1 VPSRRRTNMAL
12 FTYKAIDTRGKT
24 MGGQIEAVNIVD
36 LEQRLK
42 RMGLDLV
49 QGGPTRRGGTWLRV
63 GTVKRPEL
71 INFCFHMEQLTA
83 AGVPL
88 VESLIDLRDSIENVR
103 FREVISG
110 VIESI
115 QGGLRLSQSL
125 AQYPQIFTPVFSN
138 LIRAGEDTGKLPDV
152 LKSLVES
159 LKWED
164 ELSAHMRKLVMYPAF
179 VGSIVLIVT
188 LFLMVYLVPQMV
200 GFIRNMGQQIPLQTR
215 ILIEVSSFLVNYWWA
230 VLITP
235 VLVVVGIEFAART
248 NPSVRY
254 QLDRFKLAIPVSGE
268 ILRKIILSRFASIFA
283 LMYASGIT
291 ILDAIRSSEETT
303 GNMVIQE
310 GLKLA
315 GQQISE
321 GKNVTAAFQE
331 VGLFPPLVVR
341 MLRVGEST
349 GALDTALLNV
359 SYFYNREVRESIAK
373 IQVLIEPALTVFL
386 GVILGWV
393 MLSVLGPIYDVITKI
408 KV

>member
-1 VPSRRRTNMAL
+1 MAL

-24 MGGQIEAVNIVD
+24 MLGQIEAVNLAD

-49 QGGPTRRGGTWLRV
+49 RGGPARRGGAWLRI
-63 GTVKRPEL
+63 GSIKRSEL
-71 INFCFHMEQLTA
+71 INFCFHMEQLTG

-88 VESLIDLRDSIENVR
+88 IESLIDLRDSIDNVR

-115 QGGLRLSQSL
+115 QGGIRLSQAL
-125 AQYPQIFTPVFSN
+125 AQYPQIFTPVFSS
-138 LIRAGEDTGKLPDV
+138 LIRAGEDTGKLPAV
-152 LKSLVES
+152 LKSLVDS

-164 ELSAHMRKLVMYPAF
+164 ELAEHMKKLIMYPAF

-200 GFIRNMGQQIPLQTR
+200 AFIRNMGQQIPLQTR
-215 ILIEVSSFLVNYWWA
+215 ILIEVSSFLVSYWWA
-230 VLITP
+230 VITVP
-235 VLVVVGIEFAART
+235 IIAVAGVVVAART

-254 QLDRFKLAIPVSGE
+254 QLDRLKLALPVSGE

-291 ILDAIRSSEETT
+291 ILEAIRSSEETA

-315 GQQISE
+315 GQQIGE

-408 KV
+408 KF

>member
-1 VPSRRRTNMAL
+1 ML
-12 FTYKAIDTRGKT
+12 
-24 MGGQIEAVNIVD
+24 GQIEAVNVVD

-49 QGGPTRRGGTWLRV
+49 RGGPTRRGGTWLRV
-63 GTVKRPEL
+63 GSIKRPEL
-71 INFCFHMEQLTA
+71 INFCFHLEQLTG

-88 VESLIDLRDSIENVR
+88 IESLIDLRDSIENAR

-115 QGGLRLSQSL
+115 QGGLKLSQAL
-125 AQYPQIFTPVFSN
+125 AQYPQIFTPVFSS
-138 LIRAGEDTGKLPDV
+138 LVRAGEDTGKLPDV

-164 ELSAHMRKLVMYPAF
+164 ELAAHMQKLIMYPAF
-179 VGSIVLIVT
+179 VGSIVMIVT

-200 GFIRNMGQQIPLQTR
+200 AFIRNMGQQIPLQTR
-215 ILIEVSSFLVNYWWA
+215 ILIEVSSFLVDYWWA
-230 VLITP
+230 VVATP
-235 VLVVVGIEFAART
+235 VIVVAGVGLAARA

-254 QLDRFKLAIPVSGE
+254 QLDRFKLALPVAGE

-291 ILDAIRSSEETT
+291 ILEALRSSEETA

-315 GQQISE
+315 GQQIGE

-341 MLRVGEST
+341 MLRVGEAT

-359 SYFYNREVRESIAK
+359 SYFYNREVRESISR

-386 GVILGWV
+386 GLILGWV
-393 MLSVLGPIYDVITKI
+393 MLSVLGPIYDVITKL